1 MLDVVIKNTIEMRK
15 IEWSLSDEK
24 EFIEY
29 KALIEGR
36 EEDWFD
42 GTVKY
47 YQLLKKRREQGYYC
61 I

>member
-1 MLDVVIKNTIEMRK
+1 MRK